1 MLLLCLVNL
10 VYHISVVISILN
22 KERWCIF
29 LYEKFERLLRER
41 NLTPYRVSRDTGIA
55 QSSLSDW
62 KRGVSKPKVDKLQVL
77 SDYFGVPLKY
87 FLDE

>member
-29 LYEKFERLLRER
+29 LYEKFERLLSER
-41 NLTPYRVSRDTGIA
+41 NLTSYKVSLATGIA

-62 KRGVSKPKVDKLQVL
+62 KRGISKPKVDKLQIL
-77 SDYFGVPLKY
+77 ADYFSVPLEY
-87 FLDE
+87 FLKE

>member
-1 MLLLCLVNL
+1 MLLRLVNKA
-10 VYHISVVISILN
+10 YHISVVISILN

-29 LYEKFERLLRER
+29 LYEKFERLLRDR